1 MKKHYIKMNNN
12 KNYLSFG
19 NIVSIIKEVSNN
31 KNAMQ
36 MEVFSCVFDVND
48 VNVTTINNYCI
59 GIRAIGLEYKKI
71 FTDKYNLF
79 KKDKNIFI
87 NNVLSILN
95 LLDDKIYLEDNN
107 SLEIINNNDKLNLV
121 ILKLIDICKN
131 DENINQEF
139 INNLNQ
145 KSNYEKFIELLNYA
159 ININKQP
166 IYTQDINIKINKN
179 ELDEYLKLK
188 LYFGQSYIS
197 SLINLANK
205 NNMYACADVGA
216 LYFDGLID
224 GEVDYVKS
232 YEYYMKAALKNHP
245 KAVWMIANLILT
257 NRVKY
262 DEDTMWKYL
271 HKSIELGSAA
281 GYNTLGLCYLKGINP
296 DNKIDLKLAKHY
308 FEISSELGYVYA
320 INNIGKMY
328 ENENNIDESIKY
340 YKISAD
346 MMESWALNKVGEYYR
361 LKGDLKTAYLY
372 YSKSIEC
379 PLNERNRYAYYNLA
393 EYYYKNGF
401 KELNIKKDNNKY
413 KEYIDMFNK
422 LKK

>member
-1 MKKHYIKMNNN
+1 MNNN

-19 NIVSIIKEVSNN
+19 NIVSVIKEVSNN
-31 KNAMQ
+31 NNAMQ
-36 MEVFSCVFDVND
+36 MEVFSCIFDVND

-71 FTDKYNLF
+71 FTDKYKLF
-79 KKDKNIFI
+79 ENDKNIFI

-121 ILKLIDICKN
+121 ILKLIDICNN

-224 GEVDYVKS
+224 GEVNYNKS

-257 NRVKY
+257 KRVKY
-262 DEDTMWKYL
+262 DKETMWKYL
-271 HKSIELGSAA
+271 NKSIELGSAA

-296 DNKIDLKLAKHY
+296 DNKINLELAKHY

-320 INNIGKMY
+320 FNNIGRMY

-401 KELNIKKDNNKY
+401 KELNIKKDINKY
-413 KEYIDMFNK
+413 NEYIDMFNK